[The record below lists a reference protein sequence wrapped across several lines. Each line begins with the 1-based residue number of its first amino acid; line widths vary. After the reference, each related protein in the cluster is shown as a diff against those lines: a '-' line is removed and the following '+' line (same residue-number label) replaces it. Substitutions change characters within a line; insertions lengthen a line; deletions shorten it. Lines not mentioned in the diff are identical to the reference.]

1 MIETKF
7 GVSGERRCILYDN
20 ADDMQVVSDTGW
32 GPNLITNQG
41 LDLWYTSFPFQRTY
55 IGSGST
61 PATVSDTQMQS
72 FLAQSV
78 VVGSG
83 NAVRV
88 ASISPDWQYSETLS
102 RRFGAGV
109 GTGPVNEIAMGASTN
124 DTGTLIFNR
133 VVLGATINKSAIQ
146 VLDVIFRLTIWP
158 PKDDVIGTGGTVS
171 TVGGISYETITRLL
185 NIDAQTGENTYD
197 KIAPIGSGSVW
208 KCYDG
213 DLGLITATT
222 PQGNA
227 ANGTGGAG
235 AIVATYTPGDYF
247 ILITWDV
254 GLDGWV
260 TSTEEIRTLTGY
272 INHFSWQTQFDA
284 TVGGAKIPKDGTE
297 IMDFQWKI
305 SWDRKP

>member
-1 MIETKF
+1 MIESKF

-32 GPNLITNQG
+32 GPNLITDQG
-41 LDLWYTSFPFQRTY
+41 LDLWHTSFPFQRTY
-55 IGSGST
+55 VGSGT
-61 PATVSDTQMQS
+61 AVATVSDTQMQT
-72 FLAQSV
+72 FLAQST
-78 VVGSG
+78 VVGAG

-88 ASISPDWQYSETLS
+88 ASISPDWQYSETHS

-109 GTGPVNEIAMGASTN
+109 GTGPINEIGMGASTN

-171 TVGGISYETITRLL
+171 TVAGVSYETITRLL
-185 NIDAQTGENTYD
+185 DIDAQTGENTYD
-197 KIAPIGSGSVW
+197 QITIFGSGSIW
-208 KCYDG
+208 KAYDG
-213 DLGLITATT
+213 DLGLITDTA
-222 PQGNA
+222 PQGDDA
-227 ANGTGGAG
+227 PGSGGSGGTIAP
-235 AIVATYTPGDYF
+235 YTPGDKF

-260 TSTEEIRTLTGY
+260 TATEEIRTLIGT
-272 INHFSWQTQFDA
+272 INLFKWQTQFDA